1 MATTDHKIRL
11 SAQDKTKSAL
21 SSVRRSMGN
30 LKGAI
35 FNVQNA
41 VAALAGGAGF
51 GLLVKNALA
60 TVDSLAKASS
70 KLGITT
76 EALAGFRLAAEL
88 SGVASNTADMAL
100 QRFTRRLSEAAN
112 DTGEAKD
119 ALRELN
125 LDAQALQKIPLD
137 QQMLIV
143 ADAFQK
149 VESQSDRVR
158 LAFKLF
164 DSEGVGLINTLEG
177 GSAALIRT
185 QEEAQRLGLAIDGTR
200 ARAVERF
207 NDSILMLRSS
217 VQGAFIQAMGEAA
230 PQLTKISQQIQGVL
244 VPAVKGLISGFS
256 WFLDNLE
263 AITKLVR
270 FFVIAFAVNK
280 IIDFTNSMVGVIRNM
295 IVIGKVSKI
304 SGRALLRS
312 FGGPILAVGIAIADV
327 TGGLDLLLKK
337 FGMMDTALPGVTEAI
352 DNAKQSTGD
361 LHDEFILTVT
371 AGNQAADSFANVS
384 DSVKEASKSMKQFN
398 QSALRT
404 VEDGLVDV
412 ATGTTSAADGFRSMA
427 SSIIRDLIR
436 MQIQQSIMGPLS
448 NALGTLTGVT
458 YGTNPGSQQSRMLA
472 AQDVGFR
479 AMGGPV
485 TRNKPYVVGERGP
498 ELFVPNGSGNVV
510 SNDDMTDGG
519 TTINQ
524 TIQISTGVQQTVRT
538 EIASLSMHA
547 VVADH
552 LPKRLER
559 KDGRVVSFS
568 ITGTHRH
575 RTDSIVGA
583 ECCWRIHFAVQP
595 KAASLSAS
603 WSALGGGCHAS
614 AIATC

>member
-1 MATTDHKIRL
+1 MAAKTDHRIVL
-11 SAQDKTKSAL
+11 SAQDKTKTAL

-30 LKGAI
+30 LKNAI

-41 VAALAGGAGF
+41 LGVLAGGAGF
-51 GLLVKNALA
+51 GLLAKSALA
-60 TVDSLAKASS
+60 SVDSLAKVSA

-88 SGVASNTADMAL
+88 SGVASNTLDMAL
-100 QRFTRRLSEAAN
+100 QRFTRRLAEAAN

-125 LDAQALQKIPLD
+125 LDAQTLQKLPLD

-149 VESQSDRVR
+149 VESQSDKVR

-177 GSAALIRT
+177 GSAALLRT
-185 QEEAQRLGLAIDGTR
+185 QEEAQRLGLAIDSTR
-200 ARAVERF
+200 AKSVERF
-207 NDSILMLRSS
+207 NDSMVKLRAS
-217 VQGAFIQAMGEAA
+217 VQGAFIQAAGEAA
-230 PQLTKISQQIQGVL
+230 PQLTKISQQIQDVL
-244 VPAVKGLISGFS
+244 VPAVKGLIAGFS

-263 AITKLVR
+263 TITKMVR

-280 IIDFTNSMVGVIRNM
+280 LIDFTNGMVGVIRNM

-312 FGGPILAVGIAIADV
+312 FGGPILAVGIALADV
-327 TGGLDLLLKK
+327 TGALDGLLEK
-337 FGMMDTALPGVTEAI
+337 FGLMGGALPGVTQAI
-352 DNAKQSTGD
+352 ESAKSSTSD

-371 AGNQAADSFANVS
+371 AGDSAADSFARVS
-384 DSVKEASKSMKQFN
+384 DSVKEASKSMQQFN

-412 ATGTTSAADGFRSMA
+412 ATGTASAADAFRSMA
-427 SSIIRDLIR
+427 NSIIRDLIR

-448 NALGTLTGVT
+448 SALGTLTGAT
-458 YGTNPGSQQSRMLA
+458 YGTSAGSQQSRMLA
-472 AQDVGFR
+472 SQDAGLR

-485 TRNKPYVVGERGP
+485 TRSKPYIVGERGP

-510 SNDDMTDGG
+510 PNGEMAGGG

-538 EIASLSMHA
+538 EVMQMLPQIADATKSA
-547 VVADH
+547 VLDA
-552 LPKRLER
+552 RR
-559 KDGRVVSFS
+559 RGGSFAKAF
-568 ITGTHRH
+568 
-575 RTDSIVGA
+575 GA
-583 ECCWRIHFAVQP
+583 
-595 KAASLSAS
+595 
-603 WSALGGGCHAS
+603 
-614 AIATC
+614 